1 MQTHPKWEY
10 EILNTTIKW
19 LLLYTKC
26 IKTFIYKKKKKPKS
40 LYSEIFLK
48 IYEACNHLTS
58 SSTGSGEN

>member
-1 MQTHPKWEY
+1 MHQNLH
-10 EILNTTIKW
+10 LQ
-19 LLLYTKC
+19 
-26 IKTFIYKKKKKPKS
+26 KKKKKPKS